1 MGISVEVA
9 VKFQAKAIEARSL
22 DELVG
27 LCKGVVADGQ
37 INGPEAEFILNWLNA
52 NQSVANTFPANVLY
66 PRLVEML
73 ADGKLDDDEARELL
87 GFLRQMTGD
96 TGQMGAVNQSTSI
109 AFDAPLPDLAFLG
122 QTFCFTGEFG
132 YGRRDD
138 VKARTAALGARVA
151 SSVTLKGCILVVGC
165 IGSEAW
171 LHSTHGRKIEA
182 AVAARAKGKPVSVV
196 PEEHW
201 HVLATRREQVLEGQ
215 DPKTNSAPDSVRK
228 IIFQLVRG

>member
-1 MGISVEVA
+1 MGISVELA
-9 VKFQAKAIEARSL
+9 VRFQARAIKARSL

-27 LCKGVVADGQ
+27 LCKGVVVDGQ

-73 ADGKLDDDEARELL
+73 ADGKLDDEEARELL
-87 GFLRQMTGD
+87 GFLRQMTGE
-96 TGQMGAVNQSTSI
+96 TGQMGTVNQSTGI
-109 AFDAPLPDLAFLG
+109 AFDAPLPELAFQG

-151 SSVTLKGCILVVGC
+151 SSVTVKGCILVVGC

-182 AVAARAKGKPVSVV
+182 AVAARERGKPVSVV

-201 HVLATRREQVLEGQ
+201 HDLATRREQKYESQ
-215 DPKTNSAPDSVRK
+215 QAQADKDPTSVRMRIRRL
-228 IIFQLVRG
+228 IIK

>member
-1 MGISVEVA
+1 MGIPAELA

-27 LCKGVVADGQ
+27 LCKGIVVDGQ
-37 INGPEAEFILNWLNA
+37 VNGPEAEFILNWLTA

-73 ADGKLDDDEARELL
+73 ADGKLDDAEARELL
-87 GFLRQMTGD
+87 GCLRQMTGE
-96 TGQMGAVNQSTSI
+96 TGQMGAVNQSTSL

-132 YGRRDD
+132 YGRRED
-138 VKARTAALGARVA
+138 VKARTEVLGARVA

-182 AVAARAKGKPVSVV
+182 AVAARSQGKPVAVV

-201 HVLATRREQVLEGQ
+201 HTLATTRELELESQQGQ
-215 DPKTNSAPDSVRK
+215 AANDPSSVRMR
-228 IIFQLVRG
+228 IRRLVRG

>member
-1 MGISVEVA
+1 MGISVELA
-9 VKFQAKAIEARSL
+9 VRFQAKAIEARSL

-73 ADGKLDDDEARELL
+73 ADGKLDDEETRELL
-87 GFLRQMTGD
+87 GFLRQMTGE

-151 SSVTLKGCILVVGC
+151 NSVTVKGCILVVGC

-182 AVAARAKGKPVSVV
+182 AVAARVQGKPVSVV

-201 HVLATRREQVLEGQ
+201 HTLATRRELELEQCLQ
-215 DPKTNSAPDSVRK
+215 DGANDQSTVKSKV
-228 IIFQLVRG
+228 QQMLRG

>member
-1 MGISVEVA
+1 MGLPAEIA

-37 INGPEAEFILNWLNA
+37 VNGPEAEFILNWLTA
-52 NQSVANTFPANVLY
+52 NQCLANTFPANVLY

-73 ADGKLDDDEARELL
+73 ADGKLDDAEARDLL
-87 GFLRQMTGD
+87 GYLRQMTGE

-109 AFDAPLPDLAFLG
+109 AYDTPLPSLAFEG

-138 VKARTAALGARVA
+138 VKARTAELGAKV
-151 SSVTLKGCILVVGC
+151 SSNVTLRGCILVVGC

-182 AVAARAKGKPVSVV
+182 AVAARSQGKPVSVV

-201 HVLATRREQVLEGQ
+201 HTMATKLELEFESQ
-215 DPKTNSAPDSVRK
+215 QAQAVNDPASVRMR
-228 IIFQLVRG
+228 IRRMVRG

>member
-1 MGISVEVA
+1 MGISVELA
-9 VKFQAKAIEARSL
+9 VRFQAKAIKARSL

-27 LCKGVVADGQ
+27 LCKGVVVDGQ

-73 ADGKLDDDEARELL
+73 ADGKLDDEEARELL
-87 GFLRQMTGD
+87 GFLRQMTGE
-96 TGQMGAVNQSTSI
+96 TGQMGAVNQSTGI
-109 AFDAPLPDLAFLG
+109 AFDAPLPDLAFQG

-151 SSVTLKGCILVVGC
+151 SSVTVRGCVLVVGC

-182 AVAARAKGKPVSVV
+182 AVAARGQGKPVCVV

-201 HVLATRREQVLEGQ
+201 HALASRLEQELEGQ
-215 DPKTNSAPDSVRK
+215 QDSAGSEQASVRVK
-228 IIFQLVRG
+228 ILQLVRG